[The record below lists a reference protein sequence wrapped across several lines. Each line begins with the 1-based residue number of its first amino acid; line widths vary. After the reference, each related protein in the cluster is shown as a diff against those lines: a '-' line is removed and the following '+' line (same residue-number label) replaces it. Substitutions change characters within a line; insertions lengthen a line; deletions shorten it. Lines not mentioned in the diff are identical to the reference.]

1 MHTHLRAITTRLVL
15 GLGAAVLLTG
25 CGGGGQQQTL
35 APVATVPDCVEDMSE
50 AHNAAAW
57 WQLATVEYSTA
68 VNFQGMPY
76 RSQTVLGLADWS
88 ISETVS
94 EPTSFTMRAAGGLEE
109 VLPGGELPEGFNVAA
124 MIYRWPYF
132 FAAPFVLAEETS
144 GMEYLGPV
152 LIEDRLYDAVWIE
165 PDTGDSTCPCDWMIA
180 YITSAG
186 NEVGTGHLAMLRYPV
201 SYATGEDSVVAA
213 EHVAVYEPLES
224 VPTGAGRVVLPG
236 TLTFHPWMGSL
247 EVDGPEGMP
256 SLDETLGTVEFH
268 LLNAY

>member
-1 MHTHLRAITTRLVL
+1 MHTHLRTITTHLVL
-15 GLGAAVLLTG
+15 GLGAAALLAG
-25 CGGGGQQQTL
+25 CGTTERQGL
-35 APVATVPDCVEDMSE
+35 APALSVPDCVEDMSE
-50 AHNAAAW
+50 AHNATAW
-57 WQLATVEYSTA
+57 WQFGTVEYTTE
-68 VNFQGMPY
+68 VDFRGLPY
-76 RSQTVLGLADWS
+76 RSHTVLGLGDWS
-88 ISETVS
+88 ISETAS

-109 VLPGGELPEGFNVAA
+109 VLPGGELPEGFNVEA

-186 NEVGTGHLAMLRYPV
+186 NEMGTGYLAMLRYPV
-201 SYATGEDSVVAA
+201 TYPTGENRVVAA
-213 EHVAVYEPLES
+213 EHVAVYEPLEG
-224 VPTGAGRVVLPG
+224 VPTSAGEVIVPG
-236 TLTFHPWMGSL
+236 TITFHPWQGTL

-256 SLDETLGTVEFH
+256 ALDETLGTATFH
-268 LLNAY
+268 LQNAY